1 MARIGAPTI
10 SREVAE
16 HTLEVI
22 HECLEE
28 GLPFVGKGGAA
39 AEKSARQESARRLG
53 ITHQTLGH
61 RLRSMEMHFGLKPDL
76 SRYVATRAAFEID
89 DLPHDGEPDAEELI
103 ELLKDRYDKRKA
115 HHDASKLR
123 QVKVNIPGPIAV
135 AFFGDPHVDD
145 PGCAWGDL
153 ERDVRLCRETE
164 GVLAVDVGDNS
175 NNWVGRLMALY
186 ANQDVTAKQSL
197 KLVEWLMLALPWLLD
212 VDGNH
217 DCHDFETEAL
227 TKRGWLF
234 ADDIKDDDEVL
245 SLNIETGLCEWVP
258 ILRKIERENIEDM
271 VSIETSVVS
280 LNVTPK
286 HRILHKNRNT
296 KNQELMGF
304 QYCHANSLPC
314 RFSLPVSAVFGLPEY
329 PISDTWIALA
339 GWFLTDGSVHW
350 AGKSPKVS
358 FYQSKKSD
366 ELEAAL
372 EGCGLSPRVSV
383 RQRNHTHICGRQLT
397 KPPLPSKEWV
407 LSAEQSRQALSV
419 LESKG
424 VIQSWVWSLSERQFE
439 IFLRAVIA
447 GDGSWASNG
456 HNFAAVV
463 HGTKGFL
470 DSLQAVCV
478 AHGWNAHLSVA
489 RGKDWRLNVS
499 RRREYQA
506 NRSAVVRRS
515 PPADKVWC
523 LTVKH
528 GNFMIRRNGKA
539 HFSGN
544 CWHTDTSDPREI
556 MHRLHNR
563 LGVKA
568 TSGARLQLNMP
579 AGNTTTMHVRHDF
592 PGGSQFNPAHALVR
606 ETLFGFRDHLMACG
620 HRHSAGYIPV
630 WHNDPRR
637 LCHGFRVGTYKDM
650 DHYARDKG
658 FQENNWARSMAAVI
672 DPDFANDPVRYIKP
686 FFSLEDATEYLTW
699 RRSKWGFGKTAD

>member
-10 SREVAE
+10 SREAAE

-28 GLPFVGKGGAA
+28 GLPFVGKGGPATK
-39 AEKSARQESARRLG
+39 KSARQEAARRLG

-175 NNWVGRLMALY
+175 NNWVGRLMRLY
-186 ANQDVTAKQSL
+186 ADQEVTAKQSL
-197 KLVEWLMLALPWLLD
+197 KLVEWLMIALPWLLD
-212 VDGNH
+212 IDGNH
-217 DCHDFETEAL
+217 D
-227 TKRGWLF
+227 LF
-234 ADDIKDDDEVL
+234 
-245 SLNIETGLCEWVP
+245 N
-258 ILRKIERENIEDM
+258 
-271 VSIETSVVS
+271 
-280 LNVTPK
+280 
-286 HRILHKNRNT
+286 
-296 KNQELMGF
+296 
-304 QYCHANSLPC
+304 
-314 RFSLPVSAVFGLPEY
+314 
-329 PISDTWIALA
+329 
-339 GWFLTDGSVHW
+339 
-350 AGKSPKVS
+350 
-358 FYQSKKSD
+358 
-366 ELEAAL
+366 
-372 EGCGLSPRVSV
+372 
-383 RQRNHTHICGRQLT
+383 
-397 KPPLPSKEWV
+397 
-407 LSAEQSRQALSV
+407 
-419 LESKG
+419 
-424 VIQSWVWSLSERQFE
+424 
-439 IFLRAVIA
+439 
-447 GDGSWASNG
+447 
-456 HNFAAVV
+456 
-463 HGTKGFL
+463 
-470 DSLQAVCV
+470 
-478 AHGWNAHLSVA
+478 
-489 RGKDWRLNVS
+489 
-499 RRREYQA
+499 
-506 NRSAVVRRS
+506 
-515 PPADKVWC
+515 
-523 LTVKH
+523 
-528 GNFMIRRNGKA
+528 
-539 HFSGN
+539 
-544 CWHTDTSDPREI
+544 TDTSDPREI